1 MKKGKKWQ
9 LTQEDYANVFGKII
23 DDKFINYFSKSIT
36 AYAFRNGPIE
46 DMHANPKM
54 GLGQKEMKILNKYM
68 VNRLAGLFMMFK
80 KGEFESIE
88 ETLRFHYSTTTTW
101 DDPEPDITDFELL
114 RSMKIIVAK

>member
-46 DMHANPKM
+46 DMHTNPKM

-101 DDPEPDITDFELL
+101 DDPEPDITDFEL
-114 RSMKIIVAK
+114 A